1 VTVDRERLL
10 VELVDQAGK
19 ARGACPVGTAHTA
32 PGRLH
37 RAFSVLLYDPA
48 GRVLL
53 QQRAAVKTRFA
64 LRWSNT
70 CCGHPAPGQDPAAA
84 AVTRLAEELGITAA
98 QTTPLTEAGVFRYRA
113 EDAATKR
120 VEHEWDHVFV
130 ATLTDGAPAPD
141 ESEVSAVRWASPG
154 PLAAEIDA
162 RPGDFTPWFAGVL
175 DLAGK
180 VAQGRLRVED
190 RGDRLDLDQLVLVA
204 EHRDAEQGARHVVRA
219 ERVPHH
225 APGGH

>member
-1 VTVDRERLL
+1 MTVDRERLL
-10 VELVDQAGK
+10 VELVDRAGK
-19 ARGACPVGTAHTA
+19 ALGACPVGAAHTA
-32 PGRLH
+32 PGHLH
-37 RAFSVLLYDPA
+37 RAYSVLLYDPA

-70 CCGHPAPGQDPAAA
+70 CCGHPAPGQDPATAA
-84 AVTRLAEELGITAA
+84 AARLAEELGIIAA
-98 QTTPLTEAGVFRYRA
+98 QITPLAEAGVLRYRA

-120 VEHEWDHVFV
+120 VEYEWDHVFV

-141 ESEVSAVRWASPG
+141 ESEVRAVRWASPG

-175 DLAGK
+175 DLAEK
-180 VAQGRLRVED
+180 VGPGRLRAP
-190 RGDRLDLDQLVLVA
+190 R
-204 EHRDAEQGARHVVRA
+204 
-219 ERVPHH
+219 RVDFLQ
-225 APGGH
+225 